1 MELLDKN
8 SENIPEGDYLEF
20 ANTIAEIRDQVIPP
34 SFLLDQNEPMTM
46 SAYPRPYVPAS
57 EVEQQSLRE
66 FVDALDA
73 EWSET
78 DEVEHPEY
86 TFNTV
91 PQIPLETVVEHM
103 PQHIYDRLVTSTG
116 SVSTQVQQD
125 ETGWWVDVNW
135 PSGDTSSY
143 PVGMHQPVED
153 NESWHNLMT
162 EIRNF
167 QFSVPMEID

>member
-1 MELLDKN
+1 M
-8 SENIPEGDYLEF
+8 
-20 ANTIAEIRDQVIPP
+20 VIG
-34 SFLLDQNEPMTM
+34 
-46 SAYPRPYVPAS
+46 
-57 EVEQQSLRE
+57 
-66 FVDALDA
+66 
-73 EWSET
+73 
-78 DEVEHPEY
+78 
-86 TFNTV
+86 
-91 PQIPLETVVEHM
+91 HM

-125 ETGWWVDVNW
+125 ENGWWVDVNW

-153 NESWHNLMT
+153 NGSWHNLMT